1 MAFIVVNTNINKSIK
16 EVWEKYTNPDDVVNW
31 NFAADSWYCP
41 KAKNELKVGGRF
53 AYMMSAKDK
62 SNSFNFSGTFIE
74 VEKNNRLVYRMD
86 DDRYAIVRFIK
97 EKNGTNVEVSFE
109 AEKENSTKLQKQGW
123 QAILN
128 NFKKY
133 TEKYRGK

>member
-1 MAFIVVNTNINKSIK
+1 MAFIVVSAKIKKPIN
-16 EVWEKYTNPDDVVNW
+16 EVWEKYTNPNDVVNW
-31 NFAADSWYCP
+31 NFADDTWYCP
-41 KAKNELKVGGRF
+41 KAKNDLKAGGRF

-62 SNSFNFSGTFIE
+62 SYSFNFSGTFIE

-86 DDRYAIVRFIK
+86 EDRYAIVRFSK
-97 EKNGTNVEVSFE
+97 EKDGTNVEISFE
-109 AEKENSTKLQKQGW
+109 AETENSTKLQKQGW

-133 TEKYRGK
+133 TESNRGK

>member
-1 MAFIVVNTNINKSIK
+1 MAFIVVSAKIKKPIK

-31 NFAADSWYCP
+31 NFAADTWYCP
-41 KAKNELKVGGRF
+41 KAKNDLRTGGRF

-62 SNSFNFSGTFIE
+62 SYSFNFSGTFIE

-86 DDRYAIVRFIK
+86 DDRYAIIRFTK
-97 EKNGTNVEVSFE
+97 ENNGTNVEISFE
-109 AEKENSTKLQKQGW
+109 AETENSTKLQKQGW

-133 TEKYRGK
+133 TENKKGK